1 MIKAR
6 LLAVLGSL
14 RILRFYVPHMAALA
28 AAVVAGLAMG
38 FTSIMGKP
46 PAVDNAD
53 RWSLPR
59 WAPYVSGPKRQEMA
73 QTPLWTDEPGRK
85 KEEAVVVAA
94 PQWRFIGTVR
104 DGGKL
109 LAIIELDRGRRV
121 QRLNEGEALPNG
133 APITKISAGEISYAE
148 NDTETILKLFG
159 VTKDQNFP
167 SPGKKN

>member
-14 RILRFYVPHMAALA
+14 RILRLYVPHMAALA

-59 WAPYVSGPKRQEMA
+59 
-73 QTPLWTDEPGRK
+73 
-85 KEEAVVVAA
+85 
-94 PQWRFIGTVR
+94 
-104 DGGKL
+104 
-109 LAIIELDRGRRV
+109 
-121 QRLNEGEALPNG
+121 
-133 APITKISAGEISYAE
+133 
-148 NDTETILKLFG
+148 
-159 VTKDQNFP
+159 
-167 SPGKKN
+167 